1 MSNVTPINC
10 RYGHTETIAAIK
22 DRIRTI
28 LAGIQL
34 CNELIAEEPEFR
46 YQHEVQRD
54 KLVAELNI
62 QQQQIAGLRV
72 RYLAQT
78 A

>member
-1 MSNVTPINC
+1 MSNVTPLC
-10 RYGHTETIAAIK
+10 PKYGHTEKLSAIK
-22 DRIRTI
+22 ERIRTI

-46 YQHEVQRD
+46 YQHESERD
-54 KLVAELNI
+54 RLIEQLNH
-62 QQQQIAGLRV
+62 QQQQIAWLKG
-72 RYLAQT
+72 RYLAHT

>member
-1 MSNVTPINC
+1 MSNVTPINI
-10 RYGHTETIAAIK
+10 RYGHTETIFAIK
-22 DRIRTI
+22 ERIRTI

-46 YQHEVQRD
+46 YEHEVERD
-54 KLVAELNI
+54 RLVGELNY
-62 QQQQIAGLRV
+62 QQQQITGLRG
-72 RYLAQT
+72 RYLAHT

>member
-1 MSNVTPINC
+1 MSNVTPIC
-10 RYGHTETIAAIK
+10 QRYGHTETISAIK
-22 DRIRTI
+22 ERIRTI

-46 YQHEVQRD
+46 YQHEIQRD
-54 KLVAELNI
+54 RLVDELNY
-62 QQQQIAGLRV
+62 QQQQIASLRG

>member
-1 MSNVTPINC
+1 MSNVTPISVS
-10 RYGHTETIAAIK
+10 YGHTETLSAIK
-22 DRIRTI
+22 ERIRTI
-28 LAGIQL
+28 LAGIQM

-46 YQHEVQRD
+46 YQHEEQRD
-54 KLVAELNI
+54 RLVEELNY
-62 QQQQIAGLRV
+62 QQQQLAGLRG